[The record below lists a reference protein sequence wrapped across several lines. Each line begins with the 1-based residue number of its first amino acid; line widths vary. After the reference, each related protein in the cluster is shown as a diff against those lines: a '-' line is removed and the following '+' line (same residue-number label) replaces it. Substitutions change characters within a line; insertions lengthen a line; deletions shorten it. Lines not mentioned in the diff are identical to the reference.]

1 MECHGEKVF
10 RIKKGATP
18 GEGAA
23 PEVTLEEGGYFLS
36 GIFAALSVGAIF
48 TALSVGDV
56 FISWWSASA
65 TLPKATATKRAQI
78 T

>member
-1 MECHGEKVF
+1 MECLGEKVF

-36 GIFAALSVGAIF
+36 GIFAALSVGAGF
-48 TALSVGDV
+48 TYS
-56 FISWWSASA
+56 WSASA
-65 TLPKATATKRAQI
+65 TLPKVTATKSSVS
-78 T
+78 

>member
-1 MECHGEKVF
+1 MSRVEVF

-23 PEVTLEEGGYFLS
+23 PELTLEEAGYFFF

-48 TALSVGDV
+48 AALSLGAV
-56 FISWWSASA
+56 FAVLSSANVMLA
-65 TLPKATATKRAQI
+65 KATATKSAQ
-78 T
+78 TK

>member
-1 MECHGEKVF
+1 VECLGEKVF

-48 TALSVGDV
+48 TALSVGAG
-56 FISWWSASA
+56 FTYTWSANA
-65 TLPKATATKRAQI
+65 TLPKVTATKSSVS
-78 T
+78 